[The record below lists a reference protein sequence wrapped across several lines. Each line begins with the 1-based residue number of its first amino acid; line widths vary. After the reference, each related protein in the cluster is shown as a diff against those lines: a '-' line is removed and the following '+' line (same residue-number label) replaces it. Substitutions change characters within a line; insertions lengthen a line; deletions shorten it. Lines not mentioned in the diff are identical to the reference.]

1 MCAGTVERRLA
12 AILAADVVGYS
23 RMMGVDEER
32 TLVALN
38 SHRRDFFDP
47 VIARHGG
54 RIFKAMGDGFL
65 VEFNSAVNAATC
77 ALQIQTG
84 MAERNQGVP
93 QDQRIIFRIGVN
105 LGDVV
110 VEGGDLHGDGVNI
123 AARLEG
129 LADPGGILLSANVHD
144 QVKRRIDAQ
153 FEDLGPQLLKNIAEP
168 RRVFR
173 IRMEP
178 LAAAPEPEALTLP
191 EGPSIAILPF
201 TNMSADPDYEYFV
214 DGLTEDLITDISRV
228 PGLFVIAR
236 NSVFAYKGKAMDVR
250 RIARELGVRYLL
262 EGSARR
268 SGGRVRINAQLIDSL
283 GGGHLWAERF
293 DRQLDDI
300 FDLQDEVSARISS
313 ALVGQLVAPPP
324 RNRPKTTEA
333 YDLCTRGRALAESA
347 FGLGDAMREAI
358 VLLEQALDLDPDY
371 AEACRWLAIAR
382 SDAWNHGNIP
392 VDTRRGTVL
401 DLARRAV
408 DLDPNDS
415 QCHATYA
422 LLLDYAGFWEASQR
436 EHERALELDPNNA
449 DGMVMYGD
457 FLLFAG
463 AHDKAEQLVQR
474 ALRINP
480 LPPAWYFMAKGK
492 TEYALGR
499 YDAAVT
505 TLRNPVTY
513 RTASRRYLAASLAQ
527 LGQIEEARREAAL
540 FMASN
545 PMFTIRHWV
554 SSTHFKD
561 AATKAH
567 FIAGYRLAGLPD

>member
-1 MCAGTVERRLA
+1 MCAGNVERRLA

-23 RMMGVDEER
+23 LMVGVDEEG
-32 TLVALN
+32 TIVALN
-38 SHRRDFFDP
+38 SHRREFFDP
-47 VIARHGG
+47 IIAKHGG
-54 RIFKAMGDGFL
+54 RIFKAMGDGLL

-77 ALQIQTG
+77 AVQIQNG
-84 MAERNQGVP
+84 MAQRNQGVP
-93 QDQRIIFRIGVN
+93 QDRQIVFRIGVN

-110 VEGGDLHGDGVNI
+110 VEGDDLHGDGVNV

-153 FEDLGPQLLKNIAEP
+153 FDDLGPQTLKNIAEP
-168 RRVFR
+168 MRVFR
-173 IRMEP
+173 IRMQANDAAV
-178 LAAAPEPEALTLP
+178 LALP
-191 EGPSIAILPF
+191 DEPSIAILPF

-236 NSVFAYKGKAMDVR
+236 NSVFAYKDKAMDVR

-268 SGGRVRINAQLIDSL
+268 SGGRVRINVQLIDSL
-283 GGGHLWAERF
+283 GGGHMWAERF
-293 DRQLDDI
+293 DRQLEDI
-300 FDLQDEVSARISS
+300 FDLQDEVTTRIRT

-333 YDLCTRGRALAESA
+333 YDLCTRGRALLESS
-347 FGLGDAMREAI
+347 FGLADAMREAI
-358 VLLEQALDLDPDY
+358 VLLEQAIALDPDY
-371 AEACRWLAIAR
+371 AEAYRWLAMAR
-382 SDAWNHGNIP
+382 RDAWNHGNIP

-401 DLARRAV
+401 DLAKRAV

-422 LLLDYAGFWEASQR
+422 LLLDYAGLWDASQS
-436 EHERALELDPNNA
+436 EHERALVLDPNNA

-463 AHDKAEQLVQR
+463 QHEKAEQLVQR

-492 TEYALGR
+492 NEYAHRR
-499 YDAAVT
+499 YEDAVK

-527 LGQIEEARREAAL
+527 LGLIEEAHQEAAL

-554 SSTHFKD
+554 SSTLFKD

-567 FIAGYRLAGLPD
+567 FTEGYRLAGLPE

>member
-1 MCAGTVERRLA
+1 MCAGNVERRLA

-23 RMMGVDEER
+23 LMMGVDEER
-32 TLVALN
+32 TIAALN
-38 SHRRDFFDP
+38 SHRREFVDP
-47 VIARHGG
+47 TIAKHGG
-54 RIFKAMGDGFL
+54 RIFKAMGDGLL

-77 ALQIQTG
+77 AVQIQNG
-84 MAERNQGVP
+84 MAQRNQGVP
-93 QDQRIIFRIGVN
+93 QDRQIIFRVGVN

-110 VEGGDLHGDGVNI
+110 VEGDDLHGDGVNV

-129 LADPGGILLSANVHD
+129 LADPGGIFLSANLHD

-153 FEDLGPQLLKNIAEP
+153 FDDLGPQTLKNVAEP
-168 RRVFR
+168 MRVFR
-173 IRMEP
+173 IRMQANDAAV
-178 LAAAPEPEALTLP
+178 LALP
-191 EGPSIAILPF
+191 AEPSIAILPF
-201 TNMSADPDYEYFV
+201 TNMSSDPDYEYFV

-236 NSVFAYKGKAMDVR
+236 NSVFAYKDKAMDVR

-268 SGGRVRINAQLIDSL
+268 SGGRVRINVQLIDSL
-283 GGGHLWAERF
+283 GGGHMWAERF
-293 DRQLDDI
+293 DRQLEDI
-300 FDLQDEVSARISS
+300 FDLQDEVTARIRT

-333 YDLCTRGRALAESA
+333 YDLCTRGRALLESS
-347 FGLGDAMREAI
+347 FGLADAMREAI
-358 VLLEQALDLDPDY
+358 VLLEQAIALDPDY
-371 AEACRWLAIAR
+371 AEAYRWLAMAR
-382 SDAWNHGNIP
+382 RDAWNHGNIP

-401 DLARRAV
+401 DLAKRAV
-408 DLDPNDS
+408 TLDPNDS

-422 LLLDYAGFWEASQR
+422 LLLDYAGLWEASQS
-436 EHERALELDPNNA
+436 EHERALALDPNNA
-449 DGMVMYGD
+449 DGLVMYGD

-463 AHDKAEQLVQR
+463 QHEKAEQLVQR

-492 TEYALGR
+492 NEYAHGR
-499 YDAAVT
+499 YEDAVK

-527 LGQIEEARREAAL
+527 LGLIEEAHKEAAL

-554 SSTHFKD
+554 SSTQFKD
-561 AATKAH
+561 ATTKAH
-567 FIAGYRLAGLPD
+567 FIDGYRLAGLPE

>member
-1 MCAGTVERRLA
+1 MCAGNVERRLA

-23 RMMGVDEER
+23 RMMGVDEEG
-32 TLVALN
+32 TLAALN

-47 VIARHGG
+47 MIARHGG

-77 ALQIQTG
+77 AVQIQTG
-84 MAERNQGVP
+84 MAERNRDVA
-93 QDQRIIFRIGVN
+93 QDRQIIFRIGVN

-110 VEGGDLHGDGVNI
+110 VEGDDLHGDGVNV
-123 AARLEG
+123 AVRLEG
-129 LADPGGILLSANVHD
+129 LADPGGIFLSTNVHD

-153 FEDLGPQLLKNIAEP
+153 FDDLGPQTLKNIAEP
-168 RRVFR
+168 MRVFR
-173 IRMEP
+173 IRMQAIE
-178 LAAAPEPEALTLP
+178 AAAPALTLP
-191 EGPSIAILPF
+191 DGPSIAILPF
-201 TNMSADPDYEYFV
+201 ANMSADPDYDYFV

-236 NSVFAYKGKAMDVR
+236 NSVFAYKDKAMDVR

-268 SGGRVRINAQLIDSL
+268 SGGRVRINVQLIDSL
-283 GGGHLWAERF
+283 GGGHMWAERF
-293 DRQLDDI
+293 DRQMEDF
-300 FDLQDEVSARISS
+300 FDLQDEVTARIRT

-324 RNRPKTTEA
+324 RHRPKSTEA
-333 YDLCTRGRALAESA
+333 YDFCTRGRALLESS
-347 FGLGDAMREAI
+347 FGLADAMREAI
-358 VLLEQALDLDPDY
+358 VLLEEAIDLDSDY
-371 AEACRWLAIAR
+371 AEAYRWLAMAR

-392 VDTRRGTVL
+392 VDTSRGTVL
-401 DLARRAV
+401 DLAQRAV
-408 DLDPNDS
+408 TLDANDS

-422 LLLDYAGFWEASQR
+422 LLLDYAGQWEASQR
-436 EHERALELDPNNA
+436 EHLQALALDPNNA

-463 AHDKAEQLVQR
+463 QHDEAEQLVHR

-492 TEYALGR
+492 VEYARGR
-499 YDAAVT
+499 YEEAVK

-527 LGQIEEARREAAL
+527 LGQTEDAQQEAAL

-554 SSTHFKD
+554 SSTQFKD
-561 AATKAH
+561 AATQAH
-567 FIAGYRLAGLPD
+567 FIEGYRLAGLPE